1 MINAKDA
8 KQKTIIKCELVDL
21 MDTIEQRVEETIEYG
36 FYNTSIALG
45 GSLNK
50 NLVDALCKELTDLG
64 YKVEYIP
71 EKPLPYGCPS
81 DQWDFN
87 SYLKI
92 DWSLEKGETGI

>member
-8 KQKTIIKCELVDL
+8 KRKTIIKCELVEL
-21 MDTIEQRVEETIEYG
+21 MDEIEQGVEKAIEYG

-92 DWSLEKGETGI
+92 DWSLEEGEAE

>member
-8 KQKTIIKCELVDL
+8 KRKTIIKCELVEL
-21 MDTIEQRVEETIEYG
+21 MDKIEQGVEETIGYG

-64 YKVEYIP
+64 FEIRKEQRI
-71 EKPLPYGCPS
+71 
-81 DQWDFN
+81 W
-87 SYLKI
+87 LKI
-92 DWSLEKGETGI
+92 SLLNYI